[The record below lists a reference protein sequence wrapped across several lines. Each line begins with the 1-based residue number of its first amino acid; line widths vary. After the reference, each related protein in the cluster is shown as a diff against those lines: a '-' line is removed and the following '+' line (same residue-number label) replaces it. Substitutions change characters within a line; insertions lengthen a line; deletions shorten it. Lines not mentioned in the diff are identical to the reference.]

1 MTLPALLTPTWMDP
15 QAIIQGTG
23 AAALWIVALIAFAEC
38 GLAVFFM
45 PGDSLLFLLWECLP
59 PWALTQPSL
68 WSITDL

>member
-15 QAIIQGTG
+15 QTIIQGTG

-45 PGDSLLFLLWECLP
+45 PGDLSL
-59 PWALTQPSL
+59 
-68 WSITDL
+68 IHI

>member
-15 QAIIQGTG
+15 QTIIQGTG

-38 GLAVFFM
+38 GLAVFFS
-45 PGDSLLFLLWECLP
+45 PETLCFLLWECLP